1 MLVTMLVTD
10 QATADCAREQEN
22 HARLEND
29 SASWMETEQPCPTLL
44 PQKVCAQCVN
54 WQPERHL
61 YLANGTVRT
70 APGFCTARAAAELQ
84 QMPSDYAERCPF
96 YDVEEPF

>member
-1 MLVTMLVTD
+1 MSITD
-10 QATADCAREQEN
+10 KATAECACEQEN
-22 HARLEND
+22 RARIED
-29 SASWMETEQPCPTLL
+29 DWASWMETEQPCPTLL

-70 APGFCTARAAAELQ
+70 APGFCTARAAADLQ
-84 QMPSDYAERCPF
+84 QMSPDYAERCRFYEEYIPF
-96 YDVEEPF
+96 